1 MSGRNQYE
9 DHARSMGHIVSILAR
24 SNERAQNNG
33 ANSIAAFRWF
43 QSSPALMS
51 GRNTAIAC
59 YAIYYMW
66 FQSSPA
72 LMSGR
77 NETVAIYAPP
87 YPVSILARSD
97 ERAQSLEW
105 RAPKPRAKF
114 QYSPALMS
122 GRNTATRVPA
132 GISTGFNPRPV

>member
-1 MSGRNQYE
+1 MSGRNQYGE
-9 DHARSMGHIVSILAR
+9 RARRRGQKDSILAR
-24 SNERAQNNG
+24 SDERAQYNG
-33 ANSIAAFRWF
+33 AISIAAFRWF
-43 QSSPALMS
+43 LSSPALMS

-77 NETVAIYAPP
+77 YETVAIYAPP
-87 YPVSILARSD
+87 FPVSILARSD

-105 RAPKPRAKF
+105 RAPKPRA
-114 QYSPALMS
+114 
-122 GRNTATRVPA
+122 
-132 GISTGFNPRPV
+132 